1 MELPDLIAETRPH
14 ENQVSLRIALQ
25 PEQSCFR
32 GHFDG
37 APVLAGVIQVDWA
50 IMFAQQ
56 KFQRRWQFRGLQSV
70 KFQRLI
76 LPPVELQLDI
86 EYLPQ
91 RQLLKFSYRDAEN
104 IDSGSYSS
112 GAAQVTE
119 MGDD

>member
-1 MELPDLIAETRPH
+1 MELPDLIAETWH
-14 ENQVSLRIALQ
+14 QDNHVSLQFALE

-37 APVLAGVIQVDWA
+37 APVLAGVIQLGWV
-50 IMFAQQ
+50 MGFAEQ
-56 KFQRRWQFRGLQSV
+56 KFHCPWQFRGLNSA

-91 RQLLKFSYRDAEN
+91 RQLLKFSYRDAE
-104 IDSGSYSS
+104 GTYSS
-112 GAAQVTE
+112 GAVQVAS
-119 MGDD
+119 GDE